1 MCDDRERWSVNFR
14 NRSGPSA
21 EAVAETHPSGA
32 GFSGE
37 SWMTTRS
44 ILRFGA
50 LGAAVAFLMLIALAA
65 VVAPI
70 DFVDP
75 AETILLAQLRPVA
88 ADLDR
93 YIAVLPT
100 LYAVDS
106 IFIIGWIV
114 GWLGVAALVRS
125 RNVVLGVVA
134 LVLGLIGPVLDF
146 VENGIAW
153 TLIEGHRQGL
163 PVPVAWY
170 LAWSVARHLSLVI
183 PYAAAA
189 VAGVG
194 LWSRKPL
201 DMTVTGVGTVLA
213 VVAIIG
219 TYVPALASISM
230 LWWFIWFFCIGL
242 LLWRRA
248 GEFSEAL

>member
-1 MCDDRERWSVNFR
+1 MS
-14 NRSGPSA
+14 
-21 EAVAETHPSGA
+21 TK
-32 GFSGE
+32 
-37 SWMTTRS
+37 S
-44 ILRFGA
+44 IFRFGA
-50 LGAAVAFLMLIALAA
+50 LGAALSFLMLIALAV

-75 AETILLAQLRPVA
+75 AEVILLAQLQPVA
-88 ADLDR
+88 TDVNR

-114 GWLGVAALVRS
+114 GWLGVAALVHT
-125 RNVVLGVVA
+125 RNAVLGVVA
-134 LVLGLIGPVLDF
+134 LVVGLIGPILDF

-153 TLIEGHRQGL
+153 ALIEGHRQGL
-163 PVPVAWY
+163 PVPVDWY
-170 LAWSVARHLSLVI
+170 LAWSVARHLSYVI
-183 PYAAAA
+183 PYAAVA

-201 DMTVTGVGTVLA
+201 DMTVTGVGTVL
-213 VVAIIG
+213 VVVPIVG
-219 TYVPALASISM
+219 TYVSALASISM

-248 GEFSEAL
+248 GEFSEVP